1 MDTHFTF
8 YVILILAF
16 VVSIFIIRKIA
27 SCLLKLIIA
36 AVALGVVVTAYFLMQ
51 G

>member
-36 AVALGVVVTAYFLMQ
+36 AVALGVVVVAYFLMQ

>member
-1 MDTHFTF
+1 MATHFTF

-36 AVALGVVVTAYFLMQ
+36 AVALGVVVAAYFLIQ
-51 G
+51 E

>member
-1 MDTHFTF
+1 MDSHFTF
-8 YVILILAF
+8 YVFLILAF

-27 SCLLKLIIA
+27 SCRLKLIIA
-36 AVALGVVVTAYFLMQ
+36 AVVLGVVVAAYFLMQ

>member
-16 VVSIFIIRKIA
+16 VVSIFIMRKVA
-27 SCLLKLIIA
+27 SCLLKLIVA
-36 AVALGVVVTAYFLMQ
+36 AVTLGVLVAAYFLMQ

>member
-1 MDTHFTF
+1 MDTHSTF

>member
-1 MDTHFTF
+1 MDSHFTF
-8 YVILILAF
+8 YVFLILAF

-36 AVALGVVVTAYFLMQ
+36 AVVLGVVVAAYFLMQ

>member
-1 MDTHFTF
+1 MDSHFTF
-8 YVILILAF
+8 YVFLILAF

-36 AVALGVVVTAYFLMQ
+36 AVTLGVVVAAYFLMQ

>member
-27 SCLLKLIIA
+27 SCLLKLIVA
-36 AVALGVVVTAYFLMQ
+36 AVTLGVLVAAYFLMQ

>member
-8 YVILILAF
+8 YVILILSF